1 MRPPFKWKL
10 VTMLGPQAHTPQTG
24 WNQKVEISEILPC
37 YLTTNQS
44 EEGSGTDLASYDPLS
59 YDGI

>member
-1 MRPPFKWKL
+1 
-10 VTMLGPQAHTPQTG
+10 MLGPQAHTPQTG